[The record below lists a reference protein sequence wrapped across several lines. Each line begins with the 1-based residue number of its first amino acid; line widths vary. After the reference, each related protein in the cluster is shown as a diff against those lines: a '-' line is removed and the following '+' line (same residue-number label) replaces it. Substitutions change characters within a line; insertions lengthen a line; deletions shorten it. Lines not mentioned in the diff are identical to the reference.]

1 MHAPIYRAPV
11 PRVRRRIRLRL
22 GLLLATLAVFAL
34 IGAAIGN
41 GLAAGPAGEAQ
52 RAAMPDRSA
61 ERQALITE
69 WGTLPTVPPPSPTVP
84 VAIATPAAPP
94 PAQTAVAASSPAAPG
109 ATAPPFDRGQLDR
122 VMTTLQTGQF
132 DMVIAYA
139 NGTSV
144 TEHLSF
150 DLGQPGQ
157 ESRWQSSTRY
167 RGITGIRANEQLVAG
182 TRSWARQADGPWA
195 PAPVPVDLR
204 ARIGT
209 LLPALSGTDE
219 PTITAVG
226 GLATLR
232 WYDPARAT
240 DIELQVDIATG
251 TPKRLRE
258 RERTSGTERTVTYTA
273 WNGAVAITPPGVQ

>member
-1 MHAPIYRAPV
+1 
-11 PRVRRRIRLRL
+11 
-22 GLLLATLAVFAL
+22 
-34 IGAAIGN
+34 
-41 GLAAGPAGEAQ
+41 
-52 RAAMPDRSA
+52 
-61 ERQALITE
+61 
-69 WGTLPTVPPPSPTVP
+69 
-84 VAIATPAAPP
+84 
-94 PAQTAVAASSPAAPG
+94 
-109 ATAPPFDRGQLDR
+109 
-122 VMTTLQTGQF
+122 
-132 DMVIAYA
+132 MVIAYA

-157 ESRWQSSTRY
+157 ESRWQSS
-167 RGITGIRANEQLVAG
+167 

-219 PTITAVG
+219 PTITAVD

-240 DIELQVDIATG
+240 DIELQVDTATG
-251 TPKRLRE
+251 TLKQLRE